1 MSYSESQPS
10 DELEQAATVQPAA
23 HTSAWAIAS
32 LVLGVLSLPL
42 LAAHLGGL
50 ALFAVL
56 CGHAARSAIR
66 RGQATGDG
74 LAVAGLITGYLALGA
89 TILVVVT
96 GNF

>member
-1 MSYSESQPS
+1 MSHPDEQSM
-10 DELEQAATVQPAA
+10 DELEQATPAV

-32 LVLGVLSLPL
+32 LVLGILSLPL

-66 RGQATGDG
+66 RGEATGDG
-74 LAVAGLITGYLALGA
+74 LAGAGLITGYLALGI
-89 TILVVVT
+89 TILEIT
-96 GNF
+96 ANNF